1 MTIMTQ
7 DRTAGLAP
15 GEDGVHYTFCR
26 LCEAHCGLAARVEAG
41 RIVDV
46 QPDKDNPHSQ
56 GHVCL
61 KGITFHNVTY
71 DPDRITRP
79 MKRVGGPGEF
89 APVGWDEALDDIAA
103 RLGRVLDAHGPDA
116 VASYKG
122 NPIAFGIDVSFSL
135 KAFLKEL
142 GVTKYYGAGS
152 QDTNARLTACYFAF
166 GSAVTYDIP
175 DLPHC
180 DMLVMF
186 GANPLVSNGSMVW
199 SPRVRHDLDAIAERG
214 RVVVIDP
221 RRTETA
227 RRYQHVAVRANGDV
241 WLLLGMLR
249 TLIDERL
256 FDEAAVAA
264 HMTGFAEL
272 AREIARHDPA
282 ACAERAGVAPDV
294 IADLARGFAETPRAV
309 AYGRLGVCRGPH
321 ATLENFLLVALNLL
335 GGKLGRQGGAIFSR
349 PILGG
354 SQKVLTG
361 GYGDTRSRIGDFPS
375 VAQFMA
381 SAMLPADIMEPGEGQ
396 VRAMI
401 LTGGN
406 MVMSAPGGAALVDAL
421 QRLDLIVS
429 LDLYQTESNRYAD
442 YILPVPTFFERDDYP
457 MAGLGSMIRP
467 FVQVTDAVVAPV
479 GEARAEWE
487 IFNALLARLG
497 KPTHGRPMEDL
508 DKAFRLGPAGDAMGE
523 RAGWSFDRLRE
534 HPHGVMVDLPDPYDP
549 WPRIA
554 WPDGKARLW
563 HPAIA
568 DEFARLIPEGGDA
581 LRLIT
586 HRDIR
591 SLNSWLHNVPRL
603 VRSQHPDLLM
613 SPADAARLGLDDGE
627 TVRLSIAA
635 ASVTVRIALTDD
647 MRPGTVSYP
656 HGWGHHGGWQHANAQ
671 GGSNIN
677 WLLPVGETAVER
689 ISGTTV
695 MDGLA
700 VTIERLADI
709 DRIALPA

>member
-1 MTIMTQ
+1 MSESPAT
-7 DRTAGLAP
+7 RLRP
-15 GEDGVHYTFCR
+15 GEDGMHFTFCR
-26 LCEAHCGLAARVEAG
+26 LCEAHCGLAAKVEGG
-41 RIVDV
+41 RITDV
-46 QPDKDNPHSQ
+46 QPDKENPHSQ

-71 DPDRITRP
+71 DPDRVLTP
-79 MKRVGGPGEF
+79 MKRIGGPGEF

-103 RLGRVLDAHGPDA
+103 RLGAVIDTHGPDA

-135 KAFLKEL
+135 KAFLGTL
-142 GVTKYYGAGS
+142 GITKYYGAGS
-152 QDTNARLTACYFAF
+152 QDTNARLTACYIAF

-175 DLPHC
+175 DLPHN
-180 DMLVMF
+180 DMLLMF

-214 RVVVIDP
+214 RVVVVDP

-241 WLLLGMLR
+241 WLLLALLR
-249 TLIDERL
+249 VLIDEKL
-256 FDEAAVAA
+256 YDAAYVDA
-264 HMTGFAEL
+264 HSNGFTDL
-272 AREIARHDPA
+272 AGAVTQYALAD
-282 ACAERAGVAPDV
+282 CAERAGVEADV
-294 IADLARGFAETPRAV
+294 IAELARAFAATPRAV

-321 ATLENFLLVALNLL
+321 ATLENFLLIALNLL
-335 GGKLGRQGGAIFSR
+335 GGKLGRSGGAIFSR
-349 PILGG
+349 TILGG

-361 GYGDTRSRIGDFPS
+361 GYGDTRSRVGDFPS
-375 VAQFMA
+375 VAQFLA
-381 SAMLPADIMEPGEGQ
+381 SAMLPADILEPGEGQ
-396 VRAMI
+396 VRSMI

-406 MVMSAPGGAALVDAL
+406 MVMSAPGGQALVDAL
-421 QRLDLIVS
+421 QGLDLIVA

-467 FVQVTDAVVAPV
+467 FVQVTDAVIPPV
-479 GEARAEWE
+479 GEARSEWE
-487 IFNALLARLG
+487 IFNAILTRMG
-497 KPTHGRPMEDL
+497 KPAHGRPMDDL
-508 DKAFRLGPAGDAMGE
+508 DKAFRLGPAGDQMGGGD
-523 RAGWSFDRLRE
+523 GWSFDKLRE
-534 HPHGVMVDLPDPYDP
+534 IPHGVMVDLPDPYDP

-554 WPDGKARLW
+554 WPDGRALLW
-563 HPAIA
+563 HEMIA
-568 DEFARLIPEGGDA
+568 GEFARLTSAPSDT

-603 VRSQHPDLLM
+603 VRSQHPELLM
-613 SPADAARLGLDDGE
+613 HPGDAARLGLSDGE
-627 TVRLSIAA
+627 VVDLSTGAA
-635 ASVTVRIALTDD
+635 TVTVRIAITED

-656 HGWGHHGGWQHANAQ
+656 HGWGHHGGWRHANAQ

-677 WLLPVGETAVER
+677 WLLPIGERAVEA
-689 ISGTTV
+689 ISGTTI
-695 MDGLA
+695 MDGLE
-700 VTIERLADI
+700 VSIRK
-709 DRIALPA
+709 LPAAQTTAA

>member
-1 MTIMTQ
+1 MI
-7 DRTAGLAP
+7 DNKTARLAP
-15 GEDGVHYTFCR
+15 GEDGVHYSFCR
-26 LCEAHCGLAARVEAG
+26 LCEAHCGLAARVESG

-46 QPDKDNPHSQ
+46 QPDKENPHSQ

-79 MKRVGGPGEF
+79 MKRIGGPGEF
-89 APVGWDEALDDIAA
+89 APVEWDEALDDIAA
-103 RLGRVLDAHGPDA
+103 RLGQVLDTYGPDA

-135 KAFLKEL
+135 KAFLKTL
-142 GVTKYYGAGS
+142 GITKYYGAGS

-180 DMLVMF
+180 DMLLIF

-214 RVVVIDP
+214 RVVVVDP

-249 TLIDERL
+249 ILIDEAL
-256 FDEAAVAA
+256 FDEAQVAA
-264 HMTGFAEL
+264 HMRGFDELAREVARYDLATCADSAGIEADTIAEL
-272 AREIARHDPA
+272 ARSFA
-282 ACAERAGVAPDV
+282 A
-294 IADLARGFAETPRAV
+294 TPRAV

-321 ATLENFLLVALNLL
+321 ATLENFLLVALNLI
-335 GGKLGRQGGAIFSR
+335 GGKLGQCGGAIFSR

-361 GYGDTRSRIGDFPS
+361 GYGDTRSRIGNFPS

-381 SAMLPADIMEPGEGQ
+381 SAMLPADILEPGPGQ

-401 LTGGN
+401 CTGGN
-406 MVMSAPGGAALVDAL
+406 MVMSAPGGQTLVDAL
-421 QRLDLIVS
+421 RGLDLMVS

-467 FVQVTDAVVAPV
+467 FVQVTDAVIPPV

-487 IFNALLARLG
+487 IFNALLERLG

-508 DKAFRLGPAGDAMGE
+508 DKAFRLGPAGDLMGE
-523 RAGWSFDRLRE
+523 REGWSFDRLRAN
-534 HPHGVMVDLPDPYDP
+534 PHGVMVDLPDPYDP
-549 WPRIA
+549 WPRIG
-554 WPDGKARLW
+554 WPDGRARLW

-568 DEFARLIPEGGDA
+568 DEFARLTPADHDG

-603 VRSQHPDLLM
+603 VRSQHPGLLIN
-613 SPADAARLGLDDGE
+613 PADAKRLGLSDGE
-627 TVRLSIAA
+627 AVKLWAGA
-635 ASVTVRIALTDD
+635 ASVMVAIAVTDD

-656 HGWGHHGGWQHANAQ
+656 HGWGHHGGWQQANAK
-671 GGSNIN
+671 GGGNIN
-677 WLLPVGETAVER
+677 WLLPIGETAVEPV
-689 ISGTTV
+689 SGTTI

-700 VTIERLADI
+700 VTIEKLTVAD
-709 DRIALPA
+709 ALTAPA

>member
-1 MTIMTQ
+1 MSESPAT
-7 DRTAGLAP
+7 RLRP
-15 GEDGVHYTFCR
+15 GEDGVHFTFCR
-26 LCEAHCGLAARVEAG
+26 LCEAHCGLAAKVEGG
-41 RIVDV
+41 RITDV
-46 QPDKDNPHSQ
+46 QPDKENPHSQ

-71 DPDRITRP
+71 DPDRVLTP
-79 MKRVGGPGEF
+79 MKRIGGPGEF

-103 RLGRVLDAHGPDA
+103 RLGAVIDMHGPDA

-135 KAFLKEL
+135 KAFLGTL
-142 GVTKYYGAGS
+142 GITKYYGAGS
-152 QDTNARLTACYFAF
+152 QDTNARLTACYLAF
-166 GSAVTYDIP
+166 GSAVTYEIP
-175 DLPHC
+175 DLPHN
-180 DMLVMF
+180 DMLLMF

-214 RVVVIDP
+214 RVVVVDP

-241 WLLLGMLR
+241 WLLLGLLR
-249 TLIDERL
+249 VLIDEKL
-256 FDEAAVAA
+256 YDAAYVDA
-264 HMTGFAEL
+264 HSNGFADL
-272 AREIARHDPA
+272 AGAVTQYALAD
-282 ACAERAGVAPDV
+282 CAERAGVDADT
-294 IADLARGFAETPRAV
+294 IAELARSFAATPRAV

-321 ATLENFLLVALNLL
+321 ATLENFLLIALNLL
-335 GGKLGRQGGAIFSR
+335 GGKLGRKGGAIFSR
-349 PILGG
+349 TILGG

-361 GYGDTRSRIGDFPS
+361 GYGDTRSRVGDFPS
-375 VAQFMA
+375 VAQFLA
-381 SAMLPADIMEPGEGQ
+381 SAMLPADILEPGEGQ

-406 MVMSAPGGAALVDAL
+406 MVMSAPGGQALVDAL
-421 QRLDLIVS
+421 QQLDLIVA
-429 LDLYQTESNRYAD
+429 LDLYQTESNRFAD

-467 FVQVTDAVVAPV
+467 FVQVTDAVIPPV
-479 GEARAEWE
+479 GEARSEWE
-487 IFNALLARLG
+487 IFNAILTRMG
-497 KPTHGRPMEDL
+497 KPTHCRPMDDL
-508 DKAFRLGPAGDAMGE
+508 DKAFRLGPAGDQMGTRE
-523 RAGWSFDRLRE
+523 GWSFDALRE
-534 HPHGVMVDLPDPYDP
+534 IPHGVMVDLPDPYDP

-554 WPDGKARLW
+554 WPDGRALLW
-563 HPAIA
+563 HEMIA
-568 DEFARLIPEGGDA
+568 GEFARLTPAPSDR

-613 SPADAARLGLDDGE
+613 HPGDAARLDLADGE
-627 TVRLSIAA
+627 AVELSTGTAT
-635 ASVTVRIALTDD
+635 VTVRIAITED

-656 HGWGHHGGWQHANAQ
+656 HGWGHHGGWRHANAQ

-677 WLLPVGETAVER
+677 WLLPVGEQAVEA
-689 ISGTTV
+689 ISGTTI
-695 MDGLA
+695 MDGLE
-700 VTIERLADI
+700 VSIRKLAA
-709 DRIALPA
+709 IAETTAA